1 MRFWTSEAKIEDTQE
16 IIDSDVL
23 AMREKALKADPEE
36 YEILTKNLRKVY
48 MLDSDKKYKVAVDNL
63 SVAIEKGEVFG
74 LLGVNGAG
82 KTTTFK
88 MLAGEITSTSG
99 DSYFTGMKISDN
111 LRKVRQNLGYC
122 PQFDALIENLTVREQ
137 LELFYDLK
145 SLPGELRDELVS
157 QKIKEMNLEEY
168 EDKLSGTLS
177 GGNKRKLS
185 VAMAMIGNPNIIFL
199 DEPSTGMDPKARRFM
214 WKIISRI
221 ASEKKQS
228 TIILTTHS
236 MEEAEALSTKLGIMV
251 NGNFKCIGT
260 PQHIKS
266 KYGEG
271 YEIEIKVVPCSK
283 EQIKQYMTQ
292 NKLENKIAIEEKELE
307 GFLTYLK
314 VEQSVQAEISP
325 KGSGNYIY
333 NQLASAK
340 KIETFQ
346 IIEYILL
353 VNKIRIIKQFME
365 NRFGGCEV
373 IESFQTFI
381 RFKVKAT
388 LSVGKMFEVLES
400 EKTKLE
406 IDSYSIK
413 QATVEQIFN
422 RFAEDGELSEYMG

>member
-1 MRFWTSEAKIEDTQE
+1 
-16 IIDSDVL
+16 
-23 AMREKALKADPEE
+23 
-36 YEILTKNLRKVY
+36 
-48 MLDSDKKYKVAVDNL
+48 LDSDKKHKVAVDNL

-99 DSYFTGMKISDN
+99 DSYFTGMKISEN
-111 LRKVRQNLGYC
+111 LSKVRQNLGYC

-145 SLPGELRDELVS
+145 SLPSEYKDAVIT

-185 VAMAMIGNPNIIFL
+185 VAMAMVGNPNIIFL

-283 EQIKQYMTQ
+283 EQIMQYMVQ
-292 NKLENKIAIEEKELE
+292 QKLEHKVVVEEKELS
-307 GFLTYLK
+307 GFLNYLK
-314 VEQSVQAEISP
+314 VEPATQAEISA
-325 KGSGNYIY
+325 KGSGNYIH
-333 NQLASAK
+333 NQITSTK

-346 IIEYILL
+346 IVEYLLL
-353 VNKIRIIKQFME
+353 VNKVKVIKQFME
-365 NRFGGCEV
+365 MKFGGCEV

-381 RFKVKAT
+381 RFKVKAN
-388 LSVGKMFEVLES
+388 LSVGKMFEVLET
-400 EKTKLE
+400 EKGKLE

-422 RFAEDGELSEYMG
+422 RFAEDG